1 MNKLK
6 YLVVILIIALS
17 ASLAVAKPAE
27 EPGDLPP
34 ELLNKIGILY
44 PGLIGPFGLKFKSQM
59 IMNDLD
65 IHVGNYDVIA
75 GGKPAGPVTRI
86 TSLDPERKTGNLD
99 AFVRYDDKGNV
110 MGIASLV
117 GLDEIFGISTLS
129 MFFKGK
135 DPRQYKDDLTALM
148 NGLGAGASS
157 NDAAIKPPP
166 PKTYPLEV
174 KQRLLAPGDKL
185 PGLKAKDIDGRDF
198 DTAQFR
204 DRSLIMV
211 FAAADCLRCD
221 DMVRAIETIVSK
233 GNGKGTVAYIVSS
246 DAGSTR
252 SYMEGLEAKGRV
264 ISEPADYAARVFL
277 VPFKPYVFAFDRGIL
292 KYASAWKGEADLANN
307 LQGLTG
313 GKK

>member
-1 MNKLK
+1 MNNNLK

-17 ASLAVAKPAE
+17 ASLAFAKSAE
-27 EPGDLPP
+27 QPGDLTP
-34 ELLNKIGILY
+34 ELLAKIGILF
-44 PGLIGPFGLKFKSQM
+44 PGAKGPFGLKFKTEM

-65 IHVGNYDVIA
+65 LHIGNYNFIA
-75 GGKPAGPVTRI
+75 GGKEAGPLTRI
-86 TSLDPERKTGNLD
+86 TSLVPERKTGNLD

-110 MGIASLV
+110 MGIVSLV

-129 MFFKGK
+129 MFFNGK

-157 NDAAIKPPP
+157 VDASIKQAPPR
-166 PKTYPLEV
+166 TYPLEV

-185 PGLKAKDIDGRDF
+185 PGLKARDINGKDF

-204 DRSLIMV
+204 DKSLIMV
-211 FAAADCLRCD
+211 FASADCLRCD
-221 DMVRAIETIVSK
+221 DMIQAVEK
-233 GNGKGTVAYIVSS
+233 GISGSGKVTAAYIVSS

-252 SYMEGLEAKGRV
+252 SYMERLEAKGMA
-264 ISEPADYAARVFL
+264 ISEPADYAARVFQ
-277 VPFKPYVFAFDRGIL
+277 VPYKPYVFMFDRGVL
-292 KYASAWKGEADLANN
+292 KYASPWKGEADLGGQ
-307 LQGLTG
+307 LQGFTG